1 MNKVVIV
8 GGGTSGWSA
17 AAMLSKN
24 QEINITIIEPSD
36 ISPIGVG
43 ESTLP
48 HINGIH
54 NRMGLDIFKSSK
66 WLDKVNGTL
75 KFSVTLKDFN
85 TIGSTWLHPFLI
97 FKDHEITKLACKS
110 QTNFTN
116 NNLSLSQFGS
126 KKFIEGNELDAHP
139 NLGKEDVG
147 YQFDAIKYANLL
159 KKECLKRPNLS
170 LVDAHVTDIVV
181 ENENISKIILS
192 NGNEIKADLF
202 IDCTG
207 FKALLS
213 NAVNSEWDNSYKE
226 RLFTDTA
233 LVIQLPYLD
242 KSKQRRNTTTCTAL
256 KNGWVWNVPLQE
268 RIGTGYVFSSR
279 HTSEEDALE
288 EFKEHLSSM
297 YGYDKADI
305 HPRTV
310 PFKVGIRPESWKNNV
325 VAIGLSSFFLEP
337 IESTAIASTQ
347 HQINMLNYL
356 LVDPILSLKNK
367 IKHYNS
373 LTKKITNHIASYI
386 ELHYILSKR
395 RDSQFW
401 KDVTNIKLTNV
412 QKKILDHY
420 IDPNKDFEE
429 ETAKESSIFNY
440 DSFLFLFLGYGIL
453 PNNKEKNNV

>member
-1 MNKVVIV
+1 
-8 GGGTSGWSA
+8 
-17 AAMLSKN
+17 MLSRN
-24 QEINITIIEPSD
+24 QKINITIIEPSD

-48 HINGIH
+48 HINSIH

-85 TIGSTWLHPFLI
+85 TIGSTWLHPFLV

-159 KKECLKRPNLS
+159 KKECLKCPNLS
-170 LVDAHVTDIVV
+170 LVDARITDIVV

-213 NAVNSEWDNSYKE
+213 NAINSEWDNSYKE

-242 KSKQRRNTTTCTAL
+242 KSKQRGNTTTCTAL
-256 KNGWVWNVPLQE
+256 KNGWVWNIPLKN
-268 RIGTGYVFSSR
+268 RIGMGYVYSSKYTTKTEAIKEFEVHLEGYQDLKFSQL
-279 HTSEEDALE
+279 D
-288 EFKEHLSSM
+288 FN
-297 YGYDKADI
+297 
-305 HPRTV
+305 
-310 PFKVGIRPESWKNNV
+310 VGIRPESWKNNV

-337 IESTAIASTQ
+337 IESTTIASTQ

-356 LVDPILSLKNK
+356 LVDPILSLKDK

-429 ETAKESSIFNY
+429 EIAKESSIFNY

-453 PNNKEKNNV
+453 PNREKGAR